1 MFKRRPGAPFFWVLV
16 YNNATFVKR
25 SESDM
30 PLSIIILAA
39 GQGVRMKSTHS
50 KVMHTLAGKPM
61 LQHVVNASLDLDPD
75 QILVVVGHHSDR
87 IRSVMQ
93 DQDLEF
99 IEQSDQLGTGHAV
112 AQCLPNLNKGND
124 VLVLYGDVPLISVD
138 TIRTLL
144 EKADDTTV
152 NILSFLPNNSQGY
165 GRILRSADGSVEA
178 IVEEKDTSAEQK
190 KIRESNSGILFID
203 GKKIGELIRNL
214 DNKNAQGEYL
224 LTDVVKHSVQQ
235 GLKVATVICSENDE
249 VYGVNNQAQLAQVEA
264 AYRRMQA
271 QKLMRDGVKLYDPAR
286 IDVRGNLEAGAD
298 VEIDVNCVFEGDVS
312 LSDGVKIGAN
322 CVIRNSSIGN
332 DSVVLPM
339 SSIDEAIIG
348 KRVSI
353 GPFARIRPGTECAD
367 GVKIGNFVE
376 TKKAKIGDG
385 SKVNH
390 LSYVGDAEVGTA
402 VNIGAGTI
410 TCNYDGVNKF
420 KTIIEDGV
428 FIGSNTQLVA
438 PVKIGHGATIG
449 AGSTITGDAPANKL
463 TLSRSKQVTINAWKK
478 PVRKK

>member
-1 MFKRRPGAPFFWVLV
+1 
-16 YNNATFVKR
+16 
-25 SESDM
+25 M

-39 GQGVRMKSTHS
+39 GQGVRMKSS
-50 KVMHTLAGKPM
+50 RPKIMHALAGKPM
-61 LQHVVNASLDLDPD
+61 LQHVVDTSLALEPD
-75 QILVVVGHHSDR
+75 QILVVVGHQSDR
-87 IRSVMQ
+87 IRSVMH
-93 DQDLEF
+93 DQGLEF

-112 AQCLPNLNKGND
+112 AQCLPSLNKGND

-144 EKADDTTV
+144 DKADDTTV
-152 NILSFLPNNSQGY
+152 NILSFLPQNSQGY
-165 GRILRSADGSVEA
+165 GRILRSADGGVEA
-178 IVEEKDTSAEQK
+178 IVEQKDTSAEQK

-214 DNKNAQGEYL
+214 DNKNVQGEYL

-235 GLKVATVICSENDE
+235 GLKVAAVICSENDE
-249 VYGVNNQAQLAQVEA
+249 VNGVNDQAQLAQVETIF
-264 AYRRMQA
+264 RRRQA
-271 QKLMRDGVKLYDPAR
+271 EKLMLEGVKLYDPAR
-286 IDVRGNLEAGAD
+286 IDVRGNLQVGTD

-322 CVIRNSSIGN
+322 CVIRNSSVGN
-332 DSVVLPM
+332 DSIVLPM

-367 GVKIGNFVE
+367 EVKIGNFVE
-376 TKKAKIGDG
+376 IKKSQIGAG

-390 LSYVGDAEVGTA
+390 LSYIGDSEIGAA

-438 PVKIGHGATIG
+438 PVRIARGATIG
-449 AGSTITGDAPANKL
+449 AGSTITSDTPADKL
-463 TLSRSKQVTINAWKK
+463 TLSRSKQVTIDAWKK
-478 PVRKK
+478 PARKNRK

>member
-1 MFKRRPGAPFFWVLV
+1 
-16 YNNATFVKR
+16 
-25 SESDM
+25 M

-39 GQGVRMKSTHS
+39 GQGVRMNSS
-50 KVMHTLAGKPM
+50 QPKVMHALAGKPM
-61 LQHVVNASLDLDPD
+61 LQHVVDTSLALEPE
-75 QILVVVGHHSDR
+75 QIMVVVGHQSDL
-87 IRSVMQ
+87 IRSLVH
-93 DQDLEF
+93 DQGLDF
-99 IEQSDQLGTGHAV
+99 VEQSDQLGTGHAV
-112 AQCLPNLNKGND
+112 AQCLPDLNKGND

-138 TIRTLL
+138 TIHSLL
-144 EKADDTTV
+144 DKVDDCTV
-152 NILSFLPNNSQGY
+152 NILSFLPHNSQGY
-165 GRILRSADGSVEA
+165 GRILRSENGSVEA
-178 IVEEKDTSAEQK
+178 IVEEKDTSDEQK

-203 GKKIGELIRNL
+203 GNQIGDLVRNL
-214 DNKNAQGEYL
+214 DNNNAQGEYL

-235 GLKVATVICSENDE
+235 GLKVTAIICPEKEE
-249 VYGVNNQAQLAQVEA
+249 VYGVNNQAQLAEVEKI
-264 AYRRMQA
+264 YRRRQA
-271 QKLMRDGVKLYDPAR
+271 DKLMREGVKLYDPTR
-286 IDVRGNLEAGAD
+286 IDVRGNLSVGTD
-298 VEIDVNCVFEGDVS
+298 VEIDINCIFEGDVS

-322 CVIRNSSIGN
+322 CVIRNTSIGS
-332 DSVVLPM
+332 DSIVLPM
-339 SSIDEAIIG
+339 SSIDEAMIG

-367 GVKIGNFVE
+367 EVKIGNFVE
-376 TKKAKIGDG
+376 TKKTKIGVG

-390 LSYVGDAEVGTA
+390 LSYVGDAEVGAA

-438 PVKIGHGATIG
+438 PVKIARGATIG
-449 AGSTITGDAPANKL
+449 AGSTITSDTPADKL